1 MARGGVL
8 GWAVVMLLG
17 FAGGAAAQIK
27 VVASFSILG
36 DIASE
41 IGGARV
47 KVVTLVGPNSDSHV
61 YQPKPSD
68 AREVAEAKLVIV
80 NGLGF
85 EGWLDRLVRAAGYG
99 GPVVTASQGIAPLA
113 VEPGHKHDHD
123 HGHGRTGRRT
133 VKPDKQADPHAWQ
146 DLKNGQVYA
155 RNIAAGLAKADPA
168 NAGYY
173 GERAD
178 AYLRQ
183 LGELDAFVR
192 SELGTI
198 PKAGRKVITS
208 HDAFQY
214 FGRAYGVAFLSP
226 LGVSTESEPS
236 AGEVAQLIRQMR
248 TEGVKAVFIENMT
261 DKRLV
266 DQIAREAGGVMG
278 GTLFSDALSHVAG
291 PAGSYIKMF
300 RHNVA
305 TLKAGMSRN

>member
-1 MARGGVL
+1 
-8 GWAVVMLLG
+8 MLLA

-113 VEPGHKHDHD
+113 IEPGHKHDHD
-123 HGHGRTGRRT
+123 HGQGRTGRRT

-155 RNIAAGLAKADPA
+155 RNIAAGLAKSDPA

-192 SELGTI
+192 SELGAI
-198 PKAGRKVITS
+198 PQAGRKVITS

-236 AGEVAQLIRQMR
+236 AGEVAKLIRQMR
-248 TEGVKAVFIENMT
+248 AEGVKAVFIENMT

-278 GTLFSDALSHVAG
+278 GTLYSDALSDAAG

>member
-1 MARGGVL
+1 MASGGVWGL
-8 GWAVVMLLG
+8 ALAVLLA
-17 FAGGAAAQIK
+17 FSGGAAAQIK
-27 VVASFSILG
+27 VVASFSILA
-36 DIASE
+36 DMARE
-41 IGGARV
+41 IGGERV
-47 KVVTLVGPNSDSHV
+47 QVVALVGPNSDGHV

-99 GPVVTASQGIAPLA
+99 GPVVTASEGIAPLA
-113 VEPGHKHDHD
+113 LESGHDHD
-123 HGHGRTGRRT
+123 HGAARTGRRT
-133 VKPDKQADPHAWQ
+133 VKPAKLADPHAWQ

-168 NAGYY
+168 NAAHYTSR
-173 GERAD
+173 GE
-178 AYLRQ
+178 AYARQ
-183 LGELDAFVR
+183 LAELDGFVR
-192 SELGTI
+192 AELAAI
-198 PKAGRKVITS
+198 APAKRKVITS

-236 AGEVAQLIRQMR
+236 AGEVAKLIRQIR
-248 TEGVKAVFIENMT
+248 AEGVKALFIENMT

-266 DQIAREAGGVMG
+266 DQIAREAGGVLG
-278 GTLFSDALSHVAG
+278 GTLYSDALSDAAG
-291 PAGSYIKMF
+291 PAGSYVRMF

-305 TLKAGMSRN
+305 ALKAGMSQN